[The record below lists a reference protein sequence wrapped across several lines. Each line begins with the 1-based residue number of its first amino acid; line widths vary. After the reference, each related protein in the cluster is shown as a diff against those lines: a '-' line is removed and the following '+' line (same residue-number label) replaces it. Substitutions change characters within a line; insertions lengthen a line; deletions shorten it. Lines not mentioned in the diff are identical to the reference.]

1 MNHLNNNFNLTSKQI
16 GFSKKKIQDNIM
28 SNTTSPYFP
37 IQKSSKVINIKAL
50 KVTDMYKNLYQKET
64 GYFINSIIDQNG
76 LLKYSDGKLKKSK

>member
-1 MNHLNNNFNLTSKQI
+1 
-16 GFSKKKIQDNIM
+16 M
-28 SNTTSPYFP
+28 SAHHYGLKTA